1 MKQTHVGGVWGGAP
15 QGSVCN
21 EASVAKAALA
31 CTDNHYW
38 VTTIVSEAT
47 RMSGGCSWWP
57 LIQLQL
63 SNNNN
68 QYKQVRPLAT
78 LALLHTEPWHLN

>member
-1 MKQTHVGGVWGGAP
+1 MPLRAQCAMKQAWP
-15 QGSVCN
+15 
-21 EASVAKAALA
+21 KATLA

-38 VTTIVSEAT
+38 VTAIVSEAT

-63 SNNNN
+63 PNNDN
-68 QYKQVRPLAT
+68 QYRQVRPLAT
-78 LALLHTEPWHLN
+78 LALLHTEPCHLN